1 MITPQVLVS
10 GLGHA
15 TGCAYQLSTNRLF
28 FGEWGTHSIAVL
40 NLSTLVWS
48 VFGAGY
54 DQVDG
59 IALTADDKYAYVTDH
74 AGDLLRV
81 DMAHP
86 DYAHAVVISSGMQI
100 PSQVVL
106 DEARGQ
112 AYVVENAGAS
122 PALLRIDLT
131 SGAQTILYSGLE
143 ASRGLLLTHDYS
155 LAYVTER
162 GYGSPARLIRI
173 NLSTGQRQ
181 IVVEGL
187 STPSFL
193 AWAGPDEGAIFINE
207 EHPAHQL
214 TRIDLT
220 QSPPGVLP
228 IASVPHYPDGVA
240 VAGPGKVF
248 VCSQDY
254 ISLVDLTA
262 DYFSAAGP
270 MLMGI
275 GHVPITCIAGGY
287 ATTDPLYFFHVVDA
301 PFGGTLALMINH
313 EAAYS
318 GGARYYRV
326 MVDGKVQTGT
336 WYDYLWS
343 PVTKK
348 FVLTACKPVGAGFYP
363 VRQPSQI
370 WYNHWLGH
378 MTDTSGLTNGP
389 HTISLALFSGMTVG
403 SHIGLPTGV
412 GVQIDNRVPTAAIDQ
427 IFHNH
432 HTNGWEPVPVCG
444 IVTEETDEFTFQIT
458 AHDPEGHLKSWGLAA
473 WWGDNKSGS
482 VAGEQY
488 PAITNP
494 PGGPV
499 SLEVP
504 PRLAPWHARVPGD
517 WTSYRCAHTFYLE
530 VWDRTIDGWNHI
542 HASSYHKSITI
553 LLP

>member
-1 MITPQVLVS
+1 MVAPQVLVS

-15 TGCAYQLSTNRLF
+15 TGCAYRASTNQLF

-40 NLSTLVWS
+40 NLSTLAWS

-59 IALTADDKYAYVTDH
+59 IALTADGKYAYVTNH
-74 AGDLLRV
+74 AGNLLRV

-86 DYAHAVVISSGMQI
+86 AFASAVVISTGMQI

-106 DEARGQ
+106 DEARGL
-112 AYVVENAGAS
+112 AYVVENAGEGR
-122 PALLRIDLT
+122 LLRIDLAG
-131 SGAQTILYSGLE
+131 GAQTVLYSGLE

-162 GYGSPARLIRI
+162 RYGGTGCLSRI

-181 IVVEGL
+181 VIVEGL
-187 STPSFL
+187 TVPSFL
-193 AWAGPDEGAIFINE
+193 AWAGPDEGMIFINE
-207 EHPAHQL
+207 ESPVHRL

-228 IASVPHYPDGVA
+228 VTAVPHYPDGLA

-248 VCSQDY
+248 VSSQDD
-254 ISLVDLTA
+254 ISLVDMTA

-275 GHVPITCIAGGY
+275 GHVPVTCIVGGY
-287 ATTDPLYFFHVVDA
+287 ATTDPLYFFYVVDA
-301 PFGGTLALMINH
+301 PFGGTLPLMINH
-313 EAAYS
+313 EGAYG

-326 MVDGKVQTGT
+326 MVDGKVQSGT

-343 PVTKK
+343 PITKK
-348 FVLTACKPVGAGFYP
+348 FVLTASKPVGAGFYP
-363 VRQPSQI
+363 VRPPTQI

-378 MTDTSGLTNGP
+378 MTDTSALTNGP
-389 HTISLALFSGMTVG
+389 HTISLALFASTTVG
-403 SHIGLPTGV
+403 SQIGAPTGV
-412 GVQIDNRVPTAAIDQ
+412 AVRIDNRVPTAAIDQ
-427 IFHNH
+427 VFHH
-432 HTNGWEPVPVCG
+432 HSTHGWEPVPVCG
-444 IVTEETDEFTFQIT
+444 IVTEDTDEFTFQIT
-458 AHDPEGHLKSWGLAA
+458 AYDPEGHLKSWSLAA
-473 WWGDNKSGS
+473 WWGDNKSSS
-482 VAGEQY
+482 VAWEQY
-488 PAITNP
+488 PAVTNP
-494 PGGPV
+494 PWGPV
-499 SLEVP
+499 GVEVP
-504 PRLAPWHARVPGD
+504 PRAAPWHARVPGD